1 MKKMAIAEIRKFNS
15 NVEYN
20 ESVASWIIDIIACI
34 IAFPMI
40 IMVLYRRG
48 KYNHKLSEVESK
60 N

>member
-1 MKKMAIAEIRKFNS
+1 MKKMTIAEIRKFNS

-60 N
+60 D

>member
-1 MKKMAIAEIRKFNS
+1 MAIAEIRKFNS